1 MRKWM
6 KMTFFT
12 AACAFLA
19 GTGMSVKAA
28 DNVGINAEV
37 RQIRLIYPV

>member
-12 AACAFLA
+12 AARAFLA

-28 DNVGINAEV
+28 DNVEINAEV